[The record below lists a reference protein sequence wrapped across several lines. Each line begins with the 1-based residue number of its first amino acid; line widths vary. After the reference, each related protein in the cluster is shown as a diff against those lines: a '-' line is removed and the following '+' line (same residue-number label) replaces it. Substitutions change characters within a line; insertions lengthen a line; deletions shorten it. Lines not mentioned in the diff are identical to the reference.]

1 MAQVDGSIRLTLLK
15 TGATVGLTAI
25 LVFVLR
31 WILGFLPQLDAIT
44 GGHMGGDVLRFLA
57 SNGHAQTQQGV
68 AITLI
73 VVCFA
78 LAVLVVH
85 AAERI
90 FRRRQAKH

>member
-15 TGATVGLTAI
+15 TGATVGLTAL

-31 WILGFLPQLDAIT
+31 WVLGFLPQLDAIT
-44 GGHMGGDVLRFLA
+44 GGHAGGDVLRFLA
-57 SNGHAQTQQGV
+57 SNGHAQAQQGV
-68 AITLI
+68 AIALI
-73 VVCFA
+73 VFCFA

-90 FRRRQAKH
+90 LRRRRSRR